1 MDDLGYALKSQEAN
15 KVPIIQW
22 YQECRRQLSTL
33 VAMVCRD
40 QQRGEMAENW
50 AVALGN
56 GHFDIFNKNVF
67 S

>member
-15 KVPIIQW
+15 KVPIIRW
-22 YQECRRQLSTL
+22 YQEFRRQLSTL

-40 QQRGEMAENW
+40 QQRGEVAGSL
-50 AVALGN
+50 AIALGN